1 MCHAIWNAGE
11 EQRRSGRDIESLL
24 FAATYSPTR
33 FFCFPSFVTR
43 ETSELEKEPESFNT
57 DFQRVVV
64 RTPQVGCSRSPLIL
78 ILIFCTNIPSQNRK
92 KQLWGVVDTPRD
104 NATGSVG
111 RLETVSV
118 SPFSFA
124 TVRLPCS
131 LPSFSSQR
139 MP

>member
-57 DFQRVVV
+57 DFQRVLV
-64 RTPQVGCSRSPLIL
+64 
-78 ILIFCTNIPSQNRK
+78 
-92 KQLWGVVDTPRD
+92 
-104 NATGSVG
+104 
-111 RLETVSV
+111 
-118 SPFSFA
+118 
-124 TVRLPCS
+124 
-131 LPSFSSQR
+131 
-139 MP
+139 